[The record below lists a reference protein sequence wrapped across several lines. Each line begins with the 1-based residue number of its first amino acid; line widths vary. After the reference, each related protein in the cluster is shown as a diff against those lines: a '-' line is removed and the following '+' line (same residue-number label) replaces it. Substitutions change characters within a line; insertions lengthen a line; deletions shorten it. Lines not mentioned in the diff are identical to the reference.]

1 MITFYIIASELAK
14 ITGHNTFDIKKLG
27 EEIANNKLKEEILVR
42 SGLLKKD
49 IPKTNIERKLSV
61 LENDKIESL
70 KKDFKA
76 KDIKDLSIKIK
87 KDIIDE
93 SLNTNLKEEESRDKI
108 IEKVKG
114 KEILNNDLLDEINQ
128 DLGINRGIVREN
140 YNLNIVEKKENK
152 LIKERNNIL
161 YNKILYKCECFK
173 IVLRGMV
180 DGVCEDSI
188 VETKNRKHRLF
199 NKIPDY
205 EKVQLNAYMF
215 LTDKNKVKH
224 TEHYNNTYNII
235 EYEYDNIF
243 WNECKQNII
252 TYVTLNFQ
260 DYF

>member
-14 ITGHNTFDIKKLG
+14 ITGHNSFDVKKIG
-27 EEIANNKLKEEILVR
+27 KEIANNKLKEEILVR

-61 LENDKIESL
+61 LDNQKIESL
-70 KKDFKA
+70 KKDFKV
-76 KDIKDLSIKIK
+76 DNIKDLSEKIK
-87 KDIIDE
+87 KDIIDD
-93 SLNTNLKEEESRDKI
+93 SLNINLKEEESRDKV
-108 IEKVKG
+108 IEKIKD

-128 DLGINRGIVREN
+128 DLGINRGIVKEN
-140 YNLNIVEKKENK
+140 NNLNIVEKKENK

-161 YNKILYKCECFK
+161 YNKLLYKCEAFQ
-173 IVLRGMV
+173 IVLRGML
-180 DGVCEDSI
+180 DGICEDYI
-188 VETKNRKHRLF
+188 IETKNRKVRLF

-215 LTDKNKVKH
+215 LTDKHKVKH
-224 TEHYNNTYNII
+224 TEHYNDTYNII
-235 EYEYDNIF
+235 EYEYDNKF